1 MATVT
6 RFNRKP
12 TTLGIVGFGHMAE
25 LYHLP
30 ALRKAGWTVDAA
42 MDVTPARRHAAGALG
57 VPHLCASIDE
67 FIACGVSAALVAPH
81 SSVRMSVVKPL
92 AAASIHMLIEK
103 PLATTTAEARQICEV
118 CEQAGV
124 VCSVHHNRRW
134 DADFLRVRE
143 IIDSGFIGQPL
154 RVENRLFE
162 AEPATRFGAEEF
174 HQSWR
179 VTAGMGGGSMLD
191 WGPHLLDQ
199 VLTLMHA
206 AGPVVSVNADVRH
219 VRHGDADDHFM
230 IDLRFENGARALI
243 GKSDVCPI
251 GPGGKWMVIGA
262 CGSLIADWKTL
273 TARDGKGGERTL
285 VATAAPADLH
295 RNFLEV
301 VRDGT
306 PLLVTARQSLRTVEI
321 FDAARLSAAQGES
334 IRVRI

>member
-1 MATVT
+1 MKSNEPAGEPV
-6 RFNRKP
+6 K
-12 TTLGIVGFGHMAE
+12 LGIVGFGPMAE

-30 ALRKAGWTVDAA
+30 ALRKAGWFVDTVLDP
-42 MDVTPARRHAAGALG
+42 TPARRAVAAALG
-57 VPHLCASIDE
+57 VPHVCATIGE
-67 FIACGVSAALVAPH
+67 FIARGVSAALVAPH

-92 AAASIHMLIEK
+92 AEAGIHMLIEK
-103 PLATTTAEARQICEV
+103 PLATTTAEARLICEV

-174 HQSWR
+174 NQSWR

-199 VLTLMHA
+199 VLTLMSD
-206 AGPVVSVNADVRH
+206 AGSVVSVNADVRH

-230 IDLRFENGARALI
+230 IDLRFESGARALI

-251 GPGGKWMVIGA
+251 GPGGKWMVIGE

-273 TARDGKGGERTL
+273 IARNVEGGERTL
-285 VATAAPADLH
+285 DTTPAPADLH
-295 RNFLEV
+295 RNFLEA

-306 PLLVTARQSLRTVEI
+306 PLLVSARESLRTVEI
-321 FDAARLSAAQGES
+321 FDAARQSAAKGES
-334 IRVRI
+334 IRARI